1 MRKLLTVDKIKSII
15 IKTIEHELI
24 SGSFYVFIG
33 ITASSFLAFILNI
46 YIARN
51 LSYSDYGIFAS
62 IMSIITLLAIPS
74 ASISAVI
81 VRFATSFFSK
91 KEEARAGAL
100 YLKSFKYLLIFCLII
115 NIGFLIFYPIISDFL
130 KIYDLGLIIVAGIIV
145 SLFYMATLNMA
156 FLQSLLKFKLLGILH
171 GFAGIGK
178 LIGGVILIILG
189 FKVYG
194 ALLATLLFSL
204 IDYFFSFIP
213 LRHIISKAGK
223 DVNIGMRSFTSYA
236 IPTSIAI
243 FSLSSFISTDVILVK
258 HFFNSSEA
266 GFYGGLSLI
275 GKVVFY
281 FTGPIPMAMFPLI
294 VKRHT
299 NKEKFHNL
307 FFISIILVTIPSVI
321 ITIFYFMLPQFTIKL
336 FLGGGG
342 YLGVAPYL
350 GLFGILVTL
359 YSINNVFVNFFLS
372 IKKTL
377 ISALVFVSATL
388 QVILIYFFHE
398 NFDQIIFASIL
409 SSVLLLISL
418 VLYYLKLYGFYRR
431 E

>member
-1 MRKLLTVDKIKSII
+1 MDKIKNVL
-15 IKTIEHELI
+15 IKILKHELI

-62 IMSIITLLAIPS
+62 IMSLITLLAIPS
-74 ASISAVI
+74 ASISVVI
-81 VRFATSFFSK
+81 VKFATSFFSK
-91 KEEARAGAL
+91 KEEARAGAF
-100 YLKSFKYLLIFCLII
+100 YLKSFKYLLILSLVL
-115 NIGFLIFYPIISDFL
+115 NIGFLIFYSLISDFL
-130 KIYDLGLIIVAGIIV
+130 KINDFGLIVVASIIV

-156 FLQSLLKFKLLGILH
+156 FLQSLLKFKLLGILY

-189 FKVYG
+189 FRVYG
-194 ALLATLLFSL
+194 ALLATFLFSL
-204 IDYFFSFIP
+204 IDYLLSFIP
-213 LRHIISKAGK
+213 LRHIISKAGE
-223 DVNIGMRSFTSYA
+223 DVDIGIRNLASYA

-243 FSLSSFISTDVILVK
+243 FSLSSFISTDVLLVK
-258 HFFNSSEA
+258 HFFSSSEA

-275 GKVVFY
+275 GKTVFY

-307 FFISIILVTIPSVI
+307 FFISIILVIIPSVI
-321 ITIFYFMLPQFTIKL
+321 ITVFYFIFPQFTIKL
-336 FLGGGG
+336 FLGGGE
-342 YLGVAPYL
+342 YLRVAPYL
-350 GLFGILVTL
+350 GFFGVLVTL
-359 YSINNVFVNFFLS
+359 YSINNVFINFFLS

-377 ISALVFVSATL
+377 ISMIVFLSAAL
-388 QVILIYFFHE
+388 QIILIYFFHE
-398 NFDQIIFASIL
+398 NFNQVIFASIF
-409 SSVLLLISL
+409 SSLLLLTSL
-418 VLYYLKLYGFYRR
+418 VLYYLKIYGFNYSKN
-431 E
+431 EHY

>member
-1 MRKLLTVDKIKSII
+1 MEKLRGLIIQTVR
-15 IKTIEHELI
+15 HELI

-33 ITASSFLAFILNI
+33 VTASSFFAFLLNI

-62 IMSIITLLAIPS
+62 IMSLITLLAIPS

-81 VRFATSFFSK
+81 VRFATLFFSK
-91 KEEARAGAL
+91 KEDAKAGAF
-100 YLKSFKYLLIFCLII
+100 YIKSFKYLLIF
-115 NIGFLIFYPIISDFL
+115 NFFLSIAFIAFFPLISDFL
-130 KIYDLGLIIVAGIIV
+130 KINDLGLMVLAIISVA
-145 SLFYMATLNMA
+145 LFYMATLNVA
-156 FLQSLLKFKLLGILH
+156 FLQSLLKFRLLGLLYS
-171 GFAGIGK
+171 FAGIGK
-178 LIGGVILIILG
+178 LFGGVILIIMGL
-189 FKVYG
+189 KVYG
-194 ALLATLLFSL
+194 ALLATFIFSL
-204 IDYFFSFIP
+204 IDYVFSFIP
-213 LRHIISKAGK
+213 LKKVISKAGK
-223 DVNIGMRSFTSYA
+223 DVSISRREFTYYA

-258 HFFNSSEA
+258 HFFSSSEA

-299 NKEKFHNL
+299 NQENFNNL
-307 FFISIILVTIPSVI
+307 FYIALVIVLIPSVL
-321 ITIFYFMLPQFTIKL
+321 ITIFYFVFPEFTIRL
-336 FLGGGG
+336 FLGREG
-342 YLGVAPYL
+342 YISVAPYL
-350 GLFGILVTL
+350 GLFGILLTI

-377 ISALVFVSATL
+377 VSLIVLFFALL
-388 QVILIYFFHE
+388 QIILIYIYHD
-398 NFDQIIFASIL
+398 NFSQIIYVSII
-409 SSVLLLISL
+409 SSVLLLGSL
-418 VLYYLKLYGFYRR
+418 MIYYLKLYGPSYKK